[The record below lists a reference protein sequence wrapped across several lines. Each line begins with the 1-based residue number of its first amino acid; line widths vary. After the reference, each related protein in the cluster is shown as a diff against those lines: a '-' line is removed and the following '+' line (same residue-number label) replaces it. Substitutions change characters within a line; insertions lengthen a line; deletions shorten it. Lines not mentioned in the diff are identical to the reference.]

1 LTESISVPL
10 QSLPGQRA
18 TTLTH
23 LVMLR
28 LITGYIFLAVAL
40 IGLFGTDW
48 DIQWHATIGRDRT
61 FTPPHD
67 MILIAIGLNGIL
79 ALASILI
86 ESWWVRHNHEL
97 AESSIDFLGILHS
110 SLGSYFIGF
119 CAVCSAVAFPLDTY
133 WHALYGI
140 DISLWAP
147 FHTMLYM
154 AATISIIGVTYII
167 TSATHLAESLHR
179 PGLVQLGYAGTIVAL
194 ALLLSRLTT
203 FIYPSLGLNPGGI
216 SLFPVLLCACVALVC
231 AIAVRNVPWPGT
243 ATLVILVLLVIYAL
257 ISAFVPSMMTWLM
270 QVENQTYLPNTTF
283 LRSIVLPL
291 IVQSPWLLLTGL
303 SIDGIVFLSKRA
315 HWSLST
321 RTWGIASAAAVSTAI
336 VAALKLL
343 SLASQTA
350 SSGQSQSVLP
360 FLLALVI
367 AVPGGLLGN
376 WFGTSMSKTIETL
389 RR

>member
-1 LTESISVPL
+1 MAEHIHVPSL
-10 QSLPGQRA
+10 PLPGQRA
-18 TTLTH
+18 ITLTH

-28 LITGYIFLAVAL
+28 LITGYTFLIVSL
-40 IGLFGTDW
+40 LGLFGTDW

-67 MILIAIGLNGIL
+67 LILLAIGLNGIL
-79 ALASILI
+79 ALTSILI

-97 AESSIDFLGILHS
+97 AERSTDFLGILHS

-119 CAVCSAVAFPLDTY
+119 CAVSSAVAFPLDTY
-133 WHALYGI
+133 WHALYGV
-140 DISLWAP
+140 DVSLWAP

-154 AATISIIGVTYII
+154 GASISIIGILYII
-167 TSATHLAESLHR
+167 TSAIHLAESLHR
-179 PGLVQLGYAGTIVAL
+179 PGLVRLGHAGVIVAL

-203 FIYPSLGLNPGGI
+203 FIFPSFDVNPGGI
-216 SLFPVLLCACVALVC
+216 NLFPVLLCACVALVC

-243 ATLVILVLLVIYAL
+243 ATLVILVLLVIYVL
-257 ISAFVPSMMTWLM
+257 VSACVPPLMTWLM
-270 QVENQTYLPNTTF
+270 QVENQTYLPGTTF
-283 LRSIVLPL
+283 ARSVVVPL
-291 IVQSPWLLLTGL
+291 IGQSPWLLLTGL
-303 SIDGIVFLSKRA
+303 SIDGVVFLSKRA
-315 HWSLST
+315 HWSLAT
-321 RTWGIASAAAVSTAI
+321 RTWAIASAAAVGTAI

-350 SSGQSQSVLP
+350 SGGQGSILP

-376 WFGTSMSKTIETL
+376 WFGTTISKTIETL
-389 RR
+389 RS